1 MDISNE
7 NVKIVDTIAKTKR
20 RRSQF
25 LVVRGVV
32 LIFVTV
38 FKRHGVFSNNLIWFT
53 PSTDMFNLNI

>member
-38 FKRHGVFSNNLIWFT
+38 FKRHGVFSNNLI
-53 PSTDMFNLNI
+53 